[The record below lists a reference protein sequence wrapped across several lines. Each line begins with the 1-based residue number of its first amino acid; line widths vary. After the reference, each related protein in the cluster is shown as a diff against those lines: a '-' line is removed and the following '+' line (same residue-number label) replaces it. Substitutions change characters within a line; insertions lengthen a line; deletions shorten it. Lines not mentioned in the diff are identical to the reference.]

1 MSIKSD
7 TKLRKNCMK
16 RVDRASVLNAKHGQY
31 LFYRNLTYDKE
42 EIRYPRKHF
51 HDKNLLYK

>member
-1 MSIKSD
+1 MPIKSD

-16 RVDRASVLNAKHGQY
+16 RIYCASMLNAKHCQY
-31 LFYRNLTYDKE
+31 LFYKNLTYDKE

-51 HDKNLLYK
+51 PDKNLLYK